1 MGYLQ
6 VICDVIAG
14 ALGKEILML
23 YPITQRAH
31 QFNSIS
37 EFGVPAVNLK
47 IASDWELSGAIWDNI
62 VIQFILVLINI
73 FVSLHNIFMPEKY
86 NCAIA

>member
-1 MGYLQ
+1 MLCFLLINYFFIPPTVSAFSILI
-6 VICDVIAG
+6 ICHSVYSGMELLVVGLHI
-14 ALGKEILML
+14 
-23 YPITQRAH
+23 IT
-31 QFNSIS
+31 
-37 EFGVPAVNLK
+37 K
-47 IASDWELSGAIWDNI
+47 ISGAIWDNI